1 MTDKIQ
7 LANCNA
13 FQLTESGKKGDWVIR
28 ENITDEE
35 LYRFDGRLADE
46 DVFEIMRFA
55 RKYELAA
62 FNAGIQLQKERGCKQ
77 LQAENDQLRDDMA
90 GILARNDELADAL
103 ERATRGAS

>member
-7 LANCNA
+7 LASCNA

-28 ENITDEE
+28 ENVTDEE
-35 LYRFDGRLADE
+35 LYRLNGKISDQDM
-46 DVFEIMRFA
+46 FEIMKFA
-55 RKYELAA
+55 RKYELIA
-62 FNAGIQLQKERGCKQ
+62 FNAGIQLQKERACKQ
-77 LQAENDQLRDDMA
+77 LQVENAQLRSDMA